1 MAFFDDS
8 LIAHLI
14 HSFGVR
20 IQRKGQRL
28 VGEMLLKGYRRLL
41 ASLRHWGFDLY
52 GGSSGIE
59 GHPLHFAFFFPPPP
73 VHLNMIY
80 TNQIKIDTGQRTTDQ
95 LIARRLMLRI
105 NSLVIFQFTACIA
118 WVVQGLVFFYGS
130 HLFSEW
136 FPGTQVGGII
146 LLSRS
151 TLTKKSKRSTG
162 VMCVRQKFGGEKI
175 NKVNLWEVLFFYF
188 YLHGT
193 LPSDDKCY
201 HYNTID
207 NQ

>member
-1 MAFFDDS
+1 MILWLLILYILLVSEFKGKVSVLLGRCCWRDIAVCLPALDTEALICMEEAVESKVTHSILLFFS
-8 LIAHLI
+8 A
-14 HSFGVR
+14 
-20 IQRKGQRL
+20 
-28 VGEMLLKGYRRLL
+28 
-41 ASLRHWGFDLY
+41 
-52 GGSSGIE
+52 
-59 GHPLHFAFFFPPPP
+59 PP

-95 LIARRLMLRI
+95 LIAKRLMLRI

-136 FPGTQVGGII
+136 FPGTQVGGIF

-162 VMCVRQKFGGEKI
+162 VMCVRQKFGDEKI
-175 NKVNLWEVLFFYF
+175 NKVNFWEVLFFYL

-201 HYNTID
+201 HYNTTD
-207 NQ
+207 NQLI

>member
-28 VGEMLLKGYRRLL
+28 VGEMLLKGYRRLP

-59 GHPLHFAFFFPPPP
+59 GHPLHFAFFSRPPP

-118 WVVQGLVFFYGS
+118 WVVQGLVFF
-130 HLFSEW
+130 LWEPF
-136 FPGTQVGGII
+136 I
-146 LLSRS
+146 LGMISWHTSWRYYS
-151 TLTKKSKRSTG
+151 VEPIDSDKKIK
-162 VMCVRQKFGGEKI
+162 KI
-175 NKVNLWEVLFFYF
+175 NRSYVCKTEIW
-188 YLHGT
+188 GWK
-193 LPSDDKCY
+193 DK
-201 HYNTID
+201 
-207 NQ
+207 

>member
-1 MAFFDDS
+1 MILWL
-8 LIAHLI
+8 LILYILLVSEFKGKVSVLLGRCCWRDIAVCLPALDTCMEEALESKVT
-14 HSFGVR
+14 HS
-20 IQRKGQRL
+20 I
-28 VGEMLLKGYRRLL
+28 LL
-41 ASLRHWGFDLY
+41 
-52 GGSSGIE
+52 
-59 GHPLHFAFFFPPPP
+59 FFPAPP

>member
-1 MAFFDDS
+1 MILWLLILYILLVSEFKGKVSVLLGRCCWRDIAVCLPALDTEALICMEEAVESKVTHSILLFFS
-8 LIAHLI
+8 A
-14 HSFGVR
+14 
-20 IQRKGQRL
+20 
-28 VGEMLLKGYRRLL
+28 
-41 ASLRHWGFDLY
+41 
-52 GGSSGIE
+52 
-59 GHPLHFAFFFPPPP
+59 PP

-118 WVVQGLVFFYGS
+118 WVVQGLVFFFMGAIYS
-130 HLFSEW
+130 WNDFLAHKLEVLFCW
-136 FPGTQVGGII
+136 ADRLWQ
-146 LLSRS
+146 
-151 TLTKKSKRSTG
+151 KKSKRSTG

>member
-1 MAFFDDS
+1 MILWL
-8 LIAHLI
+8 LILYILLVSEFKGKVSVLLGRCCWRDIAVCLPALDTCMEEALESKVT
-14 HSFGVR
+14 HS
-20 IQRKGQRL
+20 I
-28 VGEMLLKGYRRLL
+28 LL
-41 ASLRHWGFDLY
+41 
-52 GGSSGIE
+52 
-59 GHPLHFAFFFPPPP
+59 FFPAPP

-146 LLSRS
+146 LLSQS
-151 TLTKKSKRSTG
+151 TLTKKIK
-162 VMCVRQKFGGEKI
+162 KI
-175 NKVNLWEVLFFYF
+175 NRSYVCKTEIW
-188 YLHGT
+188 GWK
-193 LPSDDKCY
+193 DK
-201 HYNTID
+201 
-207 NQ
+207 

>member
-1 MAFFDDS
+1 MILWL
-8 LIAHLI
+8 LILYILLVSEFKGKVSVLLGRCCWRDIAVCLPALDTCMEEALESKVT
-14 HSFGVR
+14 HS
-20 IQRKGQRL
+20 I
-28 VGEMLLKGYRRLL
+28 LL
-41 ASLRHWGFDLY
+41 
-52 GGSSGIE
+52 
-59 GHPLHFAFFFPPPP
+59 FFPAPP

-201 HYNTID
+201 QYNTID
-207 NQ
+207 NQLI